1 MQDIQKMTDA
11 ELVEAVA
18 REVLNI
24 TNYKVF
30 DRIIQPIVKWENIDT
45 YPEAWRPFSDMNDLF
60 MVLEKVERWEIHRY
74 RDGYRVAMVK
84 TIGPNEESWI
94 GNFNC
99 DLPRAV
105 LEAALSAE
113 RGK

>member
-60 MVLEKVERWEIHRY
+60 RMLEKFDNWQVDKMTTQDGSVSYQVIMYDGEII
-74 RDGYRVAMVK
+74 VIAE
-84 TIGPNEESWI
+84 T
-94 GNFNC
+94 
-99 DLPRAV
+99 LPRAI
-105 LEAALSAE
+105 LEAVLSAE